1 MNYSAFKTIIFA
13 KISSSI
19 LIISMIIFSSQAF
32 SKSVVEDNA
41 VISVDEQ
48 RVIKLLEKAV
58 MHVEKYGPKSVAD
71 FDSSA
76 EFIDNELYVFALRV
90 DGLFLAS
97 GGSSMVLKG
106 DLVWN
111 TPDAFGQ
118 VFFHRIIE
126 KAIVDGKGTVEYYWT
141 NPVSRGNK
149 PKRTLFKRVGDVII
163 AVGYHPSGNTLINKV
178 GSLDDIIIVMMSDK
192 K

>member
-1 MNYSAFKTIIFA
+1 MNYSNFKTNFWLQMHLV
-13 KISSSI
+13 I
-19 LIISMIIFSSQAF
+19 LLVGMVLFSAQAN
-32 SKSVVEDNA
+32 SKSATEDNA
-41 VISVDEQ
+41 IISVDEQ
-48 RVIKLLEKAV
+48 RVMTLLAKAV
-58 MHVEKYGPKSVAD
+58 KHVEKNGPDSVAE

-76 EFIDNELYVFALRV
+76 EFIDNELYVFAIRV

-106 DLVWN
+106 DLVWH

-126 KAIVDGKGTVEYYWT
+126 KAIADGEGVVEYYWT
-141 NPVSRGNK
+141 NPVSRSNK
-149 PKRTLFKRVGDVII
+149 PKRTLFKRVGDVIV
-163 AVGYHPSGNTLINKV
+163 AVGYHPAGNTSIKQI
-178 GSLDDIIIVMMSDK
+178 GTLDDTIIVMMSDK

>member
-1 MNYSAFKTIIFA
+1 MV
-13 KISSSI
+13 
-19 LIISMIIFSSQAF
+19 MFSSLANSTSTADD
-32 SKSVVEDNA
+32 SK

-48 RVIKLLEKAV
+48 RVITLLAKAV
-58 MHVEKYGPKSVAD
+58 KHVEENGPKSVSV

-76 EFIDNELYVFALRV
+76 EFIDNELYVFAIRV

-126 KAIVDGKGTVEYYWT
+126 KAIADGEGVVEYYWT
-141 NPVSRGNK
+141 NPVSRSNK
-149 PKRTLFKRVGDVII
+149 PKRTLFKRVGDII
-163 AVGYHPSGNTLINKV
+163 VAVGYHPAGNTLIKQI
-178 GSLDDIIIVMMSDK
+178 GTLDDTIIVMMADK
-192 K
+192 KS